1 MGMATN
7 GARVTTTSNWNQ
19 PLLPPPRRPSFQLI
33 FLKGQPKSLG
43 TIQITMAFAQV
54 AFGIILVFT
63 EGVYSFSLTAE
74 IAINF
79 WGAAIYIISGSLAIA
94 AENTESRCLVSA
106 ALGWNIVSAVASAL
120 EFVILI
126 VDVVMNGGY
135 SCDTPCVTEWVVR
148 ETVFISLI
156 IASVLELCVSIS
168 TSSFGCS
175 SLIQNSVSQ
184 QIFVTQT
191 DGLIHNMHPT
201 ISHLGVSASSAVAL
215 IPQYPAFPATYGDQ
229 KNMNM
234 NNPNTLSQPQ

>member
-43 TIQITMAFAQV
+43 
-54 AFGIILVFT
+54 
-63 EGVYSFSLTAE
+63 
-74 IAINF
+74 
-79 WGAAIYIISGSLAIA
+79 YIISGSLAIA

-184 QIFVTQT
+184 QQIFVTQT